1 MAKAMIKVSYSVEG
15 LKGVKKAGGT
25 SRVSAVEKALAGV
38 GGTLESF
45 YFAFGADD
53 VFVVAEVPDQAAAM
67 AMAATV
73 GSSGAVTH
81 YETIFLMTPAEV
93 DAALGTTIDYAPP
106 GS

>member
-1 MAKAMIKVSYSVEG
+1 MTKAMIKVSYSVEG
-15 LKGVKKAGGT
+15 LKGVMKAGGT
-25 SRVSAVEKALAGV
+25 ARVAAVEKAIAGV

-53 VFVVAEVPDQAAAM
+53 VYVVADVPDQAAAM
-67 AMAATV
+67 AIAGTV
-73 GSSGAVTH
+73 GSSGAVKD

-93 DAALGTTIDYAPP
+93 DAALNVAVDYAPP

>member
-1 MAKAMIKVSYSVEG
+1 
-15 LKGVKKAGGT
+15 
-25 SRVSAVEKALAGV
+25 VEKALAGV
-38 GGTLESF
+38 GGTLESV

-53 VFVVAEVPDQAAAM
+53 VYVVAEVPDQAAAM

-73 GSSGAVTH
+73 GSSGAVTN

-93 DAALGTTIDYAPP
+93 DAALNVAVDYAPP